1 MKKDDVMVLGSATLR
16 LTAEERASE
25 QIGKMPVDI
34 KDRPDIKTFDD
45 LIDLAIANAKR
56 GTAN

>member
-1 MKKDDVMVLGSATLR
+1 MKKDDVMVPGNETLR
-16 LTAEERASE
+16 LTTEEWISE